1 MEQTARF
8 TVIAD
13 TDSTRAA
20 DGLVPLSARIVMR
33 LGDEEFDLGV
43 RTLDLTID
51 ELLSRSPLMPVDAAE
66 DNFAA
71 WLFGDSAEAAT
82 AYYDALENALCAP
95 PPVAWAFRTP
105 GSGSLID
112 LPAEATP
119 GHRMVNPAVY
129 REVPEPATSRQVA
142 VSRYQPLVGCWRVQA
157 ISLIPRQLLPGG
169 REATTEYDAIAR
181 RGLPTLSIAGLEY
194 ALTAERVRQLLRR
207 LCDDNIHVLHLMAQ
221 CDANGAI
228 ELQDGGLAPEQL
240 ISALAAGGWAELQVV
255 VLSGVVKREGC
266 CDAARTL
273 MEALPIPAVI
283 CYQGQPGFR
292 SCIIPFTERF
302 YGSLGAGYDVVDAA
316 TRARTGIRD
325 GGRATTPDVLAP
337 VVHVRAGIDPPR
349 IVAGDPGIEGVL
361 AAAESVAVAREVL
374 ETSEAGELAETVPM
388 TLAQVHNRLVG
399 IADEHLHRLRR
410 ARDVQDRL
418 LRDDLR
424 RRPATYTVSSAIAE
438 QLDKVLSML
447 PSPAA
452 GETGSLPPGPPGIY
466 WVAIIKRNRTVVQ
479 QISYQPRFGPMSLF
493 GPHGQ
498 TPWFYIQRHDDPRPL
513 EAAML
518 HCGDADIEAEPPSP
532 YSRVIFDIRHWPP
545 SVAAQRV
552 AGGDDIEY
560 IRLLER
566 DIASGAVQTV
576 RSLLRFH
583 FRQILDRDGT
593 IDQFP
598 RGVNAPA
605 ILRGGLQAAGIRAV
619 DVEPEAGAEDPWPGG
634 CYLLEDL
641 DAARRCLVVLRT
653 DPDIDVSRLP
663 RWQTVCEYWN
673 QALTQEESPCIVH
686 LDVWGADAVT
696 SWRPQN
702 PLAEDRAPSWVWN
715 QLAQAATEFRYSMMH
730 RLWEWWIGALPPENG
745 NG

>member
-1 MEQTARF
+1 MEQTVRF

-13 TDSTRAA
+13 A
-20 DGLVPLSARIVMR
+20 DASRGAEGLVPLSARIFMR
-33 LGDEEFDLGV
+33 LGEQDIDLGV
-43 RTLDLTID
+43 RTLDLDLD

-66 DNFAA
+66 DIFAG
-71 WLFGDSAEAAT
+71 WLFGDNTEAAA
-82 AYYDALENALCAP
+82 AYYDALENAPYAP
-95 PPVAWAFRTP
+95 PPVAWVLRTP
-105 GSGSLID
+105 GSGGLID
-112 LPAEATP
+112 LPLEATP

-129 REVPEPATSRQVA
+129 REVPEPAMRRQVA
-142 VSRYQPLVGCWRVQA
+142 VSRYQPLVGCWRLQA
-157 ISLIPRQLLPGG
+157 VSLIPRQLLPGG
-169 REATTEYDAIAR
+169 REATAEYDAIAR

-207 LCDDNIHVLHLMAQ
+207 LCDDSIHALHLMVQ
-221 CDANGAI
+221 CDASGVI

-240 ISALAAGGWAELQVV
+240 ISALAAGGWAELQLI
-255 VLSGVVKREGC
+255 VLSGAVKREGC
-266 CDAARTL
+266 CDLARTL

-302 YGSLGAGYDVVDAA
+302 YGSLGAGYDVLDAA

-337 VVHVRAGIDPPR
+337 VIHVRAGIDPPR
-349 IVAGDPGIEGVL
+349 VAAGDPGIEGVL
-361 AAAESVAVAREVL
+361 AAAESVAAAREVL
-374 ETSEAGELAETVPM
+374 ETSEAWELAETVPM

-399 IADEHLHRLRR
+399 IADEHLHRIRR

-418 LRDDLR
+418 LQDDLR
-424 RRPATYTVSSAIAE
+424 RRPPTYTVSSAIAD
-438 QLDKVLSML
+438 QLDRVLSML
-447 PSPAA
+447 PSPAH
-452 GETGSLPPGPPGIY
+452 GEAGSLPPGPPGIY
-466 WVAIIKRNRTVVQ
+466 WVSILKRNRTVVQ
-479 QISYQPRFGPMSLF
+479 QITYQPRVGPISLF
-493 GPHGQ
+493 RSQGQ

-518 HCGDADIEAEPPSP
+518 HRGEPDLEAEPPSP
-532 YSRVIFDIRHWPP
+532 YSRVVFDIRHWPP
-545 SVAAQRV
+545 AAATERV
-552 AGGDDIEY
+552 AGADDLEY

-566 DIASGAVQTV
+566 DIASGAAQTV
-576 RSLLRFH
+576 RALLRFH

-598 RGVNAPA
+598 RGVTPAA
-605 ILRGGLQAAGIRAV
+605 ILRSGLQAAGIRVV
-619 DVEPEAGAEDPWPGG
+619 DARPEVGADAPWPGG

-653 DPDIDVSRLP
+653 DPDIDVTRLP
-663 RWQTVCEYWN
+663 RWQTVCEYWRH
-673 QALTQEESPCIVH
+673 ALTREEAPCVVH
-686 LDVWGADAVT
+686 LDIWGADAVT

-702 PLAEDRAPSWVWN
+702 PLADDRVPSWVWN
-715 QLAQAATEFRYSMMH
+715 QLAQAATEFRYSMLH